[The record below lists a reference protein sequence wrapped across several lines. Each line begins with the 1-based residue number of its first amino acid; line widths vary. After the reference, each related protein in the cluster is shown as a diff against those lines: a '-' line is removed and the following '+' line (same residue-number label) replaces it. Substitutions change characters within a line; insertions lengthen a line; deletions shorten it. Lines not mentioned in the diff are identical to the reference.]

1 MKNLKLMWLGLAL
14 LGCEDPLKT
23 VELVEEPRLLGGRV
37 EVMGAA
43 ERAAPAP
50 GETATATFLLA
61 APAAEQSLGFHLA
74 ACPAAAREGTRNA
87 CAGPIFA
94 EKASKNGEADVASL
108 TFTVP
113 QDLDASGR
121 VLVAGI
127 VCPDGS
133 PTANG
138 EACDGADP
146 GTPLQLELELA
157 HDGDVNR
164 NPVLQADS
172 IAFDGAAWATA
183 TATDGACT
191 GLGLPE
197 VAQDSK
203 HDLVVELDESDRDT
217 LPRPSKLD
225 PARESLQLSHFV
237 TGGDVTRA
245 FESIAWDSPQLH
257 RQVSWTAPKQ
267 SGLVRFWFVLR
278 DLRGGGDFVERAVC
292 VQ

>member
-1 MKNLKLMWLGLAL
+1 VKNTRLMLLGLVL
-14 LGCEDPLKT
+14 LGCDDPLKT

-37 EVMGAA
+37 EVMGDAS
-43 ERAAPAP
+43 RAAPAP

-61 APAAEQSLGFHLA
+61 SPVAKQSFGFRLA
-74 ACPAAAREGTRNA
+74 ACPAAAREGTRSA
-87 CAGPIFA
+87 CAGPIF
-94 EKASKNGEADVASL
+94 EQKSSGDGDADVASL

-113 QDLDASGR
+113 QALEASGR

-133 PTANG
+133 PTADG
-138 EACDGADP
+138 DACDGADP

-157 HDGDVNR
+157 HEGDVNH
-164 NPVLQADS
+164 NPELQADS
-172 IAFDGAAWATA
+172 IAFDGSPWATA
-183 TATDGACT
+183 TLTDGACT

-197 VAQDSK
+197 VAQDSQ
-203 HDLVVELDESDRDT
+203 HELVVDLDEADRDA

-225 PARESLQLSHFV
+225 PERESLQLSHFV